1 MNRKVPASTGILY
14 VIATPIGNLE
24 DISSRAI
31 HLLEQ
36 ADLIMA
42 EDTRHSKKLLTHLGI
57 KTPMKSCHDFNEREV
72 TPQIL
77 KRLEAG
83 EKIALI
89 SDAGTPLISDPGF
102 HLVRAALERGI
113 RVVPIPGPSAA
124 IAALSV
130 AGLPVDRFVFEGF
143 LPEKTV
149 ARRKS
154 MQVLSEEMRTLIFYE
169 VPHRIVA
176 FIEDA
181 ARIFGTGRMAVLA
194 RELTKQYE
202 TISRGMLGDLLEGLQ
217 SGEIPQK
224 GEFVVVLAGSPGK
237 QGADETD
244 VQRILKILSSS
255 SLTIKE
261 QVSITAEISGVRR
274 NEVYKLALQ
283 LKNRS

>member
-1 MNRKVPASTGILY
+1 MPVSAGILY

-24 DISSRAI
+24 DISSRATY
-31 HLLEQ
+31 LLDQ

-77 KRLEAG
+77 QRLEAG

-149 ARRKS
+149 ARRKI
-154 MQVLSEEMRTLIFYE
+154 MQGLSEEMRTLIFYE

-181 ARIFGTGRMAVLA
+181 ARIFGAGRMAVLA

-202 TISRGMLGDLLEGLQ
+202 TIRCGTLGDLLEDLQ

-224 GEFVVVLAGSPGK
+224 GEFVVVLSGSPTK

-244 VQRILKILSSS
+244 VQRILKILSST
-255 SLTIKE
+255 SLTMKE